1 MQATTLDAYHLLHR
15 GSEALMR
22 AERQG
27 MRIDVDYCKRQHEK
41 LTYRIQKEQE
51 AFNDS
56 KLGRYWRHVY
66 GGRYNPNSDDQ
77 MRNILY
83 EKKKLKPPK
92 ETETGKGATD
102 EEALLQLGV
111 PEVSHLIKLRKLSK
125 VRDTY
130 LASFTREARNGELHP
145 YYHLHRVHS
154 YRSSSSDPN
163 LQNVPEHDEEAKR
176 ICQRALYPRKGHKFK
191 KADFS
196 SLEVNISA
204 CYNKDPNLI
213 AYLLDPAS
221 DMHADSAKD
230 LFCLDTLD
238 KKTPEGK
245 WLRFSAKNAFV
256 FAQFYGS
263 YYVDCAKGLVQQLK
277 LGEGAWSP
285 GEGVLMPGGIHISD
299 HFLDRGITNYNK
311 FEDRV
316 RESERKLWED
326 RFPVYNEWRKK
337 WYKRYETRGYFDL
350 LTGFRCSG
358 VYGRNQTWNLP
369 VQGAAF
375 HCLLWSFIRV
385 DEIMR
390 KEGWDTKLV
399 GEVHDDMILDVHP
412 DEEEHVE
419 KTIHRVV
426 SEELSAA
433 WKWIIVPMKAEIKT
447 GPVDGS
453 LYTLA

>member
-1 MQATTLDAYHLLHR
+1 MQATRLDAYQLLHK
-15 GSEALMR
+15 GAEALMR

-27 MRIDVDYCKRQHEK
+27 MRIDVDYCNRQHKK
-41 LTYRIQKEQE
+41 LTYRISKEQE
-51 AFNDS
+51 KFNS
-56 KLGRYWRHVY
+56 SRLGRYWQHVH

-77 MRNILY
+77 MRHILY
-83 EKKKLKPPK
+83 EKKGLTPPK
-92 ETETGKGATD
+92 ETESGLGATD
-102 EEALLQLGV
+102 EEALLQLGI
-111 PEVSHLIKLRKLSK
+111 PEVEHLITLRKLTK
-125 VRDTY
+125 IRDTY
-130 LASFTREARNGELHP
+130 LASFVREQRNGEIHP
-145 YYHLHRVHS
+145 FYHLHTVHS
-154 YRSSSSDPN
+154 YRSSAADPN
-163 LQNVPEHDEEAKR
+163 VQNIPEHDVEAKK
-176 ICQRALYPRKGHKFK
+176 ICQSALFPRKGHKFK
-191 KADFS
+191 KADFAG
-196 SLEVNISA
+196 LEVAVSA

-213 AYLLDPAS
+213 SYLLDPKS

-230 LFCLDTLD
+230 LFCMDSLD
-238 KKTPEGK
+238 KKTPEGYN
-245 WLRFSAKNAFV
+245 LRYIAKNTFV

-263 YYVDCAKGLVQQLK
+263 YYVDCAKGLTQSLK
-277 LGEGAWSP
+277 LSEDKWERGQ
-285 GEGVLMPGGIHISD
+285 GVLMPGGVHIAD
-299 HFLDRGITNYNK
+299 HLIDKGIGSYAA
-311 FEDRV
+311 FEERV
-316 RESERKLWED
+316 RESERKLWEE
-326 RFPVYNEWRKK
+326 RFPVYNAWRKK
-337 WYKRYETRGYFDL
+337 WYKQYESRGYFDL

-358 VYGRNQTWNLP
+358 VYGRNQTINLP

-412 DEEEHVE
+412 DEEAHVE

-447 GPVDGS
+447 GPIDGS